1 MTRCIKALAVACA
14 VGATV
19 ASAAFPFALGHYV
32 VSANTTGFAT
42 HLGARASRPSPA
54 HGRRTPGTG
63 ETPALPVAPS
73 DKLRTLSGTT
83 SAVIARIEKGTEA
96 IRGLHAT
103 RPVPVTLLAPDAFRR
118 LVERD
123 FERDTSA
130 SAIRD
135 MYQPLALLGLL
146 PMGTDL
152 RRVLRDAEG
161 SGVAAFYDEGAKRFY
176 IPLRAGGLSLDDQ
189 VTISHEYTH
198 ALQDQTFDLSKVRP
212 DPAQQTLHDSD
223 RQLAETALIEGDATV
238 EMTLYAQDTFSQAQ
252 YIEYQREAQ
261 QAANGVGAQ
270 TPPFLLDGQLFPYNA
285 GSIFETRLLGHTF
298 AGVDFSGV
306 NSAFRHPPVS
316 TREILHPEV
325 YQANP
330 TAPAPDLPVPAP
342 ALSNGWRRVD
352 SDVFGEFQLQDMLAQ
367 RLDPGVAAQ
376 AADIWRADRYAL
388 FDRGA
393 DFLLAWRL
401 RAASPAAARTLAQA
415 LVAYM
420 DARYHAA
427 LSLSSATLTYAAP
440 DSALALRRVGSDL
453 YVALGS
459 RGALRPAVAQAL
471 ATM

>member
-1 MTRCIKALAVACA
+1 MTRFTKALAVACA

-19 ASAAFPFALGHYV
+19 ASAVPASAL
-32 VSANTTGFAT
+32 
-42 HLGARASRPSPA
+42 ARRAVPA
-54 HGRRTPGTG
+54 
-63 ETPALPVAPS
+63 
-73 DKLRTLSGTT
+73 GTT
-83 SAVIARIEKGTEA
+83 RAVIARIEKGTEA
-96 IRGLHAT
+96 VRGLHAT

-123 FERDTSA
+123 FERGASA
-130 SAIRD
+130 AAIRD
-135 MYQPLALLGLL
+135 MYQPLALFGLL

-161 SGVAAFYDEGAKRFY
+161 SNVAAFYDSGVKRFY

-212 DPAQQTLHDSD
+212 DPDQQMLHDSD

-252 YIEYQREAQ
+252 YIAYQREAQ

-330 TAPAPDLPVPAP
+330 TAPAPDLPAPAP
-342 ALSNGWRRVD
+342 ALPAGWRRVD

-367 RLDPGVAAQ
+367 RLDSGVAAQ
-376 AADIWRADRYAL
+376 AADGWRADRYAL
-388 FDRGA
+388 FDHGA

-440 DSALALRRVGSDL
+440 DSALALRLAGFDL

-459 RGALRPAVAQAL
+459 RGALRPAVARAL
-471 ATM
+471 TTM

>member
-1 MTRCIKALAVACA
+1 MTPFTKALVFALAA
-14 VGATV
+14 GATV
-19 ASAAFPFALGHYV
+19 
-32 VSANTTGFAT
+32 VSAVPAPALAHRSFPADTTGLMT
-42 HLGARASRPSPA
+42 YLEARASRPV
-54 HGRRTPGTG
+54 
-63 ETPALPVAPS
+63 TPAN
-73 DKLRTLSGTT
+73 TT
-83 SAVIARIEKGTEA
+83 GAIIARIEKGTEA

-123 FERDTSA
+123 FERATSA
-130 SAIRD
+130 AAIRD

-161 SGVAAFYDEGAKRFY
+161 SNVAAFYDSGVKRFY
-176 IPLRAGGLSLDDQ
+176 IPLRTGGLSLDDQ

-261 QAANGVGAQ
+261 QAANGVGGG

-285 GSIFETRLLGHTF
+285 GSVFETRLLGHTF
-298 AGVDFSGV
+298 AGVDFSDV
-306 NSAFRHPPVS
+306 NRAFRHPPAS

-325 YQANP
+325 YLANP
-330 TAPAPDLPVPAP
+330 TAPTPDLPAPAP
-342 ALSNGWRRVD
+342 ALLNGWRRVD

-367 RLDPGVAAQ
+367 RLEPGVAAP
-376 AADIWRADRYAL
+376 AADGWRADRYSL
-388 FDRGA
+388 FNRGS

-401 RAASPAAARTLAQA
+401 RVASLTAARTLAHA

-420 DARYHAA
+420 NARYHVT
-427 LSLSSATLTYAAP
+427 LSPRGGNFTYAAP
-440 DSALALRRVGSDL
+440 DSAMALRLAGSDIL
-453 YVALGS
+453 VTLGS
-459 RGALRPAVAQAL
+459 RGALQSEVARAL
-471 ATM
+471 AMM

>member
-1 MTRCIKALAVACA
+1 MTRFTKALAVACA

-19 ASAAFPFALGHYV
+19 ASAVPASAL
-32 VSANTTGFAT
+32 
-42 HLGARASRPSPA
+42 ARRAVPA
-54 HGRRTPGTG
+54 
-63 ETPALPVAPS
+63 
-73 DKLRTLSGTT
+73 GTT
-83 SAVIARIEKGTEA
+83 RAVIARIEKGTEA
-96 IRGLHAT
+96 VRGLHAT

-123 FERDTSA
+123 FERGASA
-130 SAIRD
+130 AAIRD
-135 MYQPLALLGLL
+135 MYQPLALFGLL

-161 SGVAAFYDEGAKRFY
+161 SNVAAFYDSGVKRFY

-212 DPAQQTLHDSD
+212 DPDQQMLHDSD

-252 YIEYQREAQ
+252 YIAYQREAQ

-330 TAPAPDLPVPAP
+330 TAPAPDLPAPAP
-342 ALSNGWRRVD
+342 ALPAGWRRVD

-367 RLDPGVAAQ
+367 RLDSGVAAQ
-376 AADIWRADRYAL
+376 AADGWRADRYAL
-388 FDRGA
+388 FDHGA
-393 DFLLAWRL
+393 DFLLAWCL

-440 DSALALRRVGSDL
+440 DSALALRLAGFDL

-459 RGALRPAVAQAL
+459 RGALRPAVARAL
-471 ATM
+471 TTM

>member
-1 MTRCIKALAVACA
+1 MTRFTKALAIACA

-19 ASAAFPFALGHYV
+19 ASALPAFAL
-32 VSANTTGFAT
+32 
-42 HLGARASRPSPA
+42 ARRAV
-54 HGRRTPGTG
+54 
-63 ETPALPVAPS
+63 PV
-73 DKLRTLSGTT
+73 DTT
-83 SAVIARIEKGTEA
+83 SAIIARIEKGTEA

-123 FERDTSA
+123 FARDTSA
-130 SAIRD
+130 ADIRD

-161 SGVAAFYDEGAKRFY
+161 SNVAAFYDSGAKRFY

-212 DPAQQTLHDSD
+212 NPTQQTLHDSD

-252 YIEYQREAQ
+252 YIEYQHEAQ
-261 QAANGVGAQ
+261 QAANGVGGQ
-270 TPPFLLDGQLFPYNA
+270 MPPFLIDGQLFPYDA

-306 NSAFRHPPVS
+306 NSAFRHLPVS

-325 YQANP
+325 YQSNP
-330 TAPAPDLPVPAP
+330 AAPAPDLPVPTP
-342 ALSNGWRRVD
+342 TLPSGWRRVD

-367 RLDPGVAAQ
+367 RLAPRVAAP
-376 AADIWRADRYAL
+376 AADGWRADRYTL

-440 DSALALRRVGSDL
+440 DSALALRLAGSDL

-459 RGALRPAVAQAL
+459 RGALRTEVARAL
-471 ATM
+471 TTM

>member
-1 MTRCIKALAVACA
+1 MTRFTKALAVACA

-19 ASAAFPFALGHYV
+19 ASAVPASAL
-32 VSANTTGFAT
+32 
-42 HLGARASRPSPA
+42 ARRAVPA
-54 HGRRTPGTG
+54 
-63 ETPALPVAPS
+63 
-73 DKLRTLSGTT
+73 GTT
-83 SAVIARIEKGTEA
+83 RAVIARIEKGTEA
-96 IRGLHAT
+96 VRGLHAT

-123 FERDTSA
+123 FERGASA
-130 SAIRD
+130 AAIRD
-135 MYQPLALLGLL
+135 MYQPLALFGLL

-161 SGVAAFYDEGAKRFY
+161 SNVAAFYDAGVKRFY

-212 DPAQQTLHDSD
+212 DPDQQMLHDSD

-252 YIEYQREAQ
+252 YIAYQREAQ

-330 TAPAPDLPVPAP
+330 TAPAPDLPAPAP
-342 ALSNGWRRVD
+342 ALPAGWRRVD

-367 RLDPGVAAQ
+367 RLDSGVAAQ
-376 AADIWRADRYAL
+376 AADGWRADRYAL
-388 FDRGA
+388 FDHGA
-393 DFLLAWRL
+393 DFLLAWCL

-440 DSALALRRVGSDL
+440 DSALALRLAGFDL

-459 RGALRPAVAQAL
+459 RGALRPAVARAL
-471 ATM
+471 TTM